1 MNTMQAMFESILKQQ
16 LSFPK
21 LALRLVVDRF
31 AARGITLTPS
41 QQKALRSRLE
51 DFRAEDLSLAVDIT
65 DSQFAGS
72 TLTDAE
78 RAAREIALPVDADR
92 VVSGLEEAMPAL
104 IAKCIEQSSDL
115 IWKRLKR
122 SAPAMLRDR
131 RRERRGFETA
141 LARSWGRAI
150 DLLTALREVA
160 VEAGDDFNREFWPEA
175 ATSGD
180 FVFEVLTRLH
190 ARACQTGSEVIALLR
205 SGHADGAHARW
216 RSLHEIAVVAYFVH
230 DHGNDVAERYL
241 LHDGIES
248 HRAALGYQEHCAAL
262 GLEPLAKEELARLK
276 ATRDA
281 LKTRFGDPYTEQH
294 GWAADA
300 LHKERPQFVD
310 IERDVGLAH
319 FRPYYKL
326 ASHNVHADPKGAFF
340 KLGLLPNEEVLLAG
354 PSDLGLADPGHG
366 TALALAQ
373 ITSTLLMTKP
383 NIDRLVICQI
393 LRRAAEEIGEAFIA
407 AHRAIEGPGVGRS
420 GE

>member
-1 MNTMQAMFESILKQQ
+1 MS
-16 LSFPK
+16 
-21 LALRLVVDRF
+21 
-31 AARGITLTPS
+31 
-41 QQKALRSRLE
+41 
-51 DFRAEDLSLAVDIT
+51 
-65 DSQFAGS
+65 
-72 TLTDAE
+72 
-78 RAAREIALPVDADR
+78 
-92 VVSGLEEAMPAL
+92 AL
-104 IAKCIEQSSDL
+104 IATCIEQSSDL
-115 IWKRLKR
+115 IWQRLKR

-141 LARSWGRAI
+141 LARSWGCAI
-150 DLLTALREVA
+150 DLLTALRAVA
-160 VEAGDDFNREFWPEA
+160 VEAGDDFNREFRPEA

-262 GLEPLAKEELARLK
+262 GLEPLAEGVLARLK

-281 LKTRFGDPYTEQH
+281 LKIRFGDPYAEQH
-294 GWAADA
+294 GWAAEA
-300 LHKERPQFVD
+300 LQKERPQFVD
-310 IERDVGLAH
+310 IEREVGLAH

-340 KLGLLPNEEVLLAG
+340 RLGLLPNDEALLAG

-366 TALALAQ
+366 TAIALAQ
-373 ITSTLLMTKP
+373 VTSTLLMTKP
-383 NIDRLVICQI
+383 SIDRLVICQI
-393 LRRAAEEIGEAFIA
+393 LQRVAGEVGEAFIA
-407 AHRAIEGPGVGRS
+407 AHRAIEGAGGERS
-420 GE
+420 GG